1 MNLSSYLQMPPAPP
15 VPQSLSTS
23 ATQGLAAGVR
33 ADAGTNAGQDFANI
47 MARQFQR
54 LSASER
60 PSFAAETPPRPE
72 ISAQADQTQRA
83 QWATNTSYATQQRLN
98 DDRQQATSR
107 DAQAN
112 QDVAQSQDRAG
123 DTNKSDADKSDA
135 EKNTAEKST
144 DEKRAEQRAQALRDA
159 ASAKALNAA
168 DATLLAQVAM
178 MAMPPAAPTQ
188 GATATPAEASL
199 SLRAIALS
207 PQMHIITT
215 PSATPNAESL
225 TAFAK
230 SMGLDEAAIQK
241 LLGDGTANPA
251 TAGVL
256 AGQATP
262 ATDATLAAVHGIAVP
277 AGLATL
283 MPAST
288 HGLQLSQNA
297 PATASANAAD
307 PLMQALNAAVAG
319 NTTSDALTA
328 TATSLPST
336 TPASSA
342 ATQLAALGLLPDTNS
357 ATAVASAHT
366 DSPLMSPP
374 SATASTTMAATSP
387 LTTAPPQPVQLGL
400 SAAEMAS
407 IQQIQITIA
416 APAAAPVA
424 SLQNMAMTTSGAAAS
439 LSTPSST
446 LDALSLL
453 GGNVTEQSISDLV
466 AQFSQNTAGGDDAQ
480 QQPSSGNSGGQGFAQ
495 ALAQTTAPAQTTNA
509 NATSQVAT
517 TTPMSEVYDQ
527 LSDKMATEM
536 AARMHKQLSDGEW
549 KMKFGLRPAHLGG
562 VEIQLE
568 MKDGK
573 LNAVFS
579 AENPLTRDLLQNSS
593 QRLRDALENFGIH
606 AGQMHIGQ
614 DSGNAQQNPSRGSS
628 KPSQVGDNSSLQV
641 KGSDNVANATET
653 RNKANASLL
662 DLYA

>member
-33 ADAGTNAGQDFANI
+33 ADAGANAGQDFANI

-72 ISAQADQTQRA
+72 VSAQADQAQRA

-107 DAQAN
+107 NARTDK
-112 QDVAQSQDRAG
+112 DLAQSQDRAARA
-123 DTNKSDADKSDA
+123 DDASKNEANKSDA
-135 EKNTAEKST
+135 ETTATEKST
-144 DEKRAEQRAQALRDA
+144 DEKRAEQRAQQLRDA

-178 MAMPPAAPTQ
+178 MGMPPTSPTQ
-188 GATATPAEASL
+188 GTATPPAEASL
-199 SLRAIALS
+199 SLRTIALS
-207 PQMHIITT
+207 PQVHIITT

-241 LLGDGTANPA
+241 LLGEGATHPA
-251 TAGVL
+251 SSATL
-256 AGQATP
+256 AGQANP
-262 ATDATLAAVHGIAVP
+262 AADAALATANGVAAP
-277 AGLATL
+277 AGLATF
-283 MPAST
+283 MP
-288 HGLQLSQNA
+288 
-297 PATASANAAD
+297 ASANATD
-307 PLMQALNAAVAG
+307 PLAQALNDAVAG
-319 NTTSDALTA
+319 MSASSASPMTDAAAATPAALT
-328 TATSLPST
+328 ST
-336 TPASSA
+336 SSA
-342 ATQLAALGLLPDTNS
+342 ATQLAALGLLPD
-357 ATAVASAHT
+357 A
-366 DSPLMSPP
+366 
-374 SATASTTMAATSP
+374 ASTKGVATPTDVAINAQATPFMANANT
-387 LTTAPPQPVQLGL
+387 PVGL

-407 IQQIQITIA
+407 IQEIQITIT

-424 SLQNMAMTTSGAAAS
+424 SLQTMAMPTTAAGAS
-439 LSTPSST
+439 LKTSSST

-466 AQFSQNTAGGDDAQ
+466 AQFSHNAAGGDDAQ
-480 QQPSSGNSGGQGFAQ
+480 QQPSSGNNSGQGFAQ
-495 ALAQTTAPAQTTNA
+495 ALAQTSAPTPTTNA
-509 NATSQVAT
+509 NAASQVAT

-573 LNAVFS
+573 LNAVFQ

-641 KGSDNVANATET
+641 KGSDNVANTTET

>member
-1 MNLSSYLQMPPAPP
+1 MNLSSYLQMPPAPS

-23 ATQGLAAGVR
+23 ATQGLAAGLR
-33 ADAGTNAGQDFANI
+33 ADAGGQAGKDFANI

-60 PSFAAETPPRPE
+60 PSFAAETPPRTE
-72 ISAQADQTQRA
+72 VSAQADPSQRA
-83 QWATNTSYATQQRLN
+83 QWANNQSFATQKRLS
-98 DDRQQATSR
+98 DDRQT
-107 DAQAN
+107 D
-112 QDVAQSQDRAG
+112 QDMAQSQNRAARA
-123 DTNKSDADKSDA
+123 DDANKNETAQNQA
-135 EKNTAEKST
+135 EQST
-144 DEKRAEQRAQALRDA
+144 DEKRAEQRAQQLRDA

-230 SMGLDEAAIQK
+230 AMGLDEAAIQK
-241 LLGDGTANPA
+241 LLGEGSTTPSA
-251 TAGVL
+251 L
-256 AGQATP
+256 AGQANP
-262 ATDATLAAVHGIAVP
+262 AENAGLAATNGLTLAAN
-277 AGLATL
+277 GLPLPQT
-283 MPAST
+283 AS
-288 HGLQLSQNA
+288 G
-297 PATASANAAD
+297 TASANAAD

-319 NTTSDALTA
+319 APTSSAA
-328 TATSLPST
+328 PALPST

-342 ATQLAALGLLPDTNS
+342 ATQLAALGLLPDSASTATGASTLADNAVMPT
-357 ATAVASAHT
+357 ATAMPANAST
-366 DSPLMSPP
+366 P
-374 SATASTTMAATSP
+374 ATA
-387 LTTAPPQPVQLGL
+387 PQAPVQLGL

-416 APAAAPVA
+416 APVAAPVA
-424 SLQNMAMTTSGAAAS
+424 SLQNMVMSTSTE
-439 LSTPSST
+439 TPTST

-453 GGNVTEQSISDLV
+453 GGNVTEQNISDLV
-466 AQFSQNTAGGDDAQ
+466 AQFSQNAASGDDAQ
-480 QQPSSGNSGGQGFAQ
+480 QQPSSGNSSGQGFAQ
-495 ALAQTTAPAQTTNA
+495 ALAQTSAPAQTANA
-509 NATSQVAT
+509 NAPSSVAT

-573 LNAVFS
+573 LNAVIH

-614 DSGNAQQNPSRGSS
+614 ESGNAQQNPSRGSS
-628 KPSQVGDNSSLQV
+628 KPSQVGDNSPLQV
-641 KGSDNVANATET
+641 KSSDNVANATET

>member
-188 GATATPAEASL
+188 GAAPTPSEASL
-199 SLRAIALS
+199 SLRTIALS

-262 ATDATLAAVHGIAVP
+262 ATDATDPLLQTLNTAF
-277 AGLATL
+277 AG
-283 MPAST
+283 MP
-288 HGLQLSQNA
+288 
-297 PATASANAAD
+297 PATA
-307 PLMQALNAAVAG
+307 
-319 NTTSDALTA
+319 TTPAPV
-328 TATSLPST
+328 LPST
-336 TPASSA
+336 TPTSSA
-342 ATQLAALGLLPDTNS
+342 ATQLAALGLLPDSNS
-357 ATAVASAHT
+357 ATAVASAQT
-366 DSPLMSPP
+366 DLPLMSRP
-374 SATASTTMAATSP
+374 SATASASASASASTTMAATSP
-387 LTTAPPQPVQLGL
+387 LSTAPQQPVQLGL